1 MKNFTALFVV
11 GVAGV
16 ALCLVMTIYTGVKD
30 YQIKNTPV
38 PLTIPT
44 PAIGN

>member
-1 MKNFTALFVV
+1 MKNFTALFAV

-16 ALCLVMTIYTGVKD
+16 ALCLVMTIYIGVKE
-30 YQIKNTPV
+30 YQVKNTPV

-44 PAIGN
+44 PAIEN